1 MAKGSCSLIITRFK
15 AKLVTSSDPLSR
27 EMTEMTTLISII
39 LGINKFASRQVR
51 ARKTKGI
58 VGQGG
63 VDVTYI
69 PRKLTTLGELHPLV
83 FLVPQ
88 SQSSEQNQ
96 EKK

>member
-1 MAKGSCSLIITRFK
+1 VAAASCSLIITRFK

-51 ARKTKGI
+51 ARKRITKGI

-69 PRKLTTLGELHPLV
+69 PIIG
-83 FLVPQ
+83 
-88 SQSSEQNQ
+88 S
-96 EKK
+96 